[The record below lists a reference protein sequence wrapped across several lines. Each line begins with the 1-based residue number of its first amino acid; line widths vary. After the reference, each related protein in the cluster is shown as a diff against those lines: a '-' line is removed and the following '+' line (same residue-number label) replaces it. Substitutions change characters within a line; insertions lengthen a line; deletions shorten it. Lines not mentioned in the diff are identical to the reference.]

1 MLDLDVTWRGEQ
13 EMQLQVKPWPKFPV
27 ALGVPFAH
35 LLGTMLKLRVGIK

>member
-1 MLDLDVTWRGEQ
+1 MLDLDVIWRGEQ

-35 LLGTMLKLRVGIK
+35 LLGRMLKLRVGIK